1 MKERTSNT
9 FAVTGKEGQLHGTN
23 RYLRVQL
30 NLLCHGTD
38 PLPSTKNIP
47 KHILWR
53 QRRTDHE
60 KINRVAHGI
69 GTVFCLC
76 RLFH

>member
-9 FAVTGKEGQLHGTN
+9 SAVTGKEGQLHGTN

-38 PLPSTKNIP
+38 PLSFDKKHP
-47 KHILWR
+47 KTHFVETEEDR
-53 QRRTDHE
+53 S
-60 KINRVAHGI
+60 
-69 GTVFCLC
+69 
-76 RLFH
+76 